1 MPQKVRVIALI
12 VIGWAVPLIV
22 LLSNNGQIVP
32 FHLFAAELQIGIGVL
47 VLMFYAI
54 GALFGFL
61 YPMVSGKQEQNIAK
75 LKEWQEQ
82 DQKLAI
88 EVQKDKEKQLEAK
101 IQTLEAAL
109 KQALKK

>member
-1 MPQKVRVIALI
+1 MPQKVRMIILI
-12 VIGWAVPLIV
+12 VVGWAVPLIV
-22 LLSNNGQIVP
+22 LLSNNSQIVP
-32 FHLFAAELQIGIGVL
+32 FHIFTAELSIGIGVL

-61 YPMVSGKQEQNIAK
+61 YPIVAGKQEQNIAK

-101 IQTLEAAL
+101 IATLEAAL